1 MAHDLALVDGEGE
14 ELAVARRAVD
24 QGPEALLMASEV
36 TATAIGM
43 TMLSSVSNRRHYR
56 LTVLLLRPLAE
67 PPYESQSPG
76 GTGRL
81 APRRPP

>member
-1 MAHDLALVDGEGE
+1 MAHDLALVDEEGE

-43 TMLSSVSNRRHYR
+43 TMLRSVSNRRRYR
-56 LTVLLLRPLAE
+56 LTVLLLRPLALIVK
-67 PPYESQSPG
+67 S
-76 GTGRL
+76 L
-81 APRRPP
+81 ATVDYR